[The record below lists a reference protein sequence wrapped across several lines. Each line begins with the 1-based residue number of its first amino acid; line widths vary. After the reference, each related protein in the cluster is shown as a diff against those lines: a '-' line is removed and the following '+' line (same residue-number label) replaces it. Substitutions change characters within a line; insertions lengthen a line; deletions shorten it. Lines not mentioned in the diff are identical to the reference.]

1 MSAPVLGALAPKIT
15 SQIRSDHARLLGIF
29 HRYTADAP
37 ASMRKALADR
47 ICLLLELHMKLE
59 EDVFYPA
66 LRELFPGNDT
76 IGRCEPEHQGMRRQ
90 IGRLRRMAAQDIG
103 FDGAVLELMRSF
115 MHHAAEE
122 ETVLLPAA
130 ERVLAEHLSEL
141 GQRMTRRRLELAR
154 PRMGEMI
161 GSLVRSTPKATLV
174 SVAAAFG
181 VGLLVAELA
190 RSSRQRDPD

>member
-1 MSAPVLGALAPKIT
+1 MAGHVLGALAPKIT
-15 SQIRSDHARLLGIF
+15 RMIRSDHARLLGIF

-37 ASMRKALADR
+37 ADLRKALADR
-47 ICLLLELHMKLE
+47 LCTALEIHMKLE

-66 LRELFPGNDT
+66 LRELFPGNET
-76 IGRCEPEHQGMRRQ
+76 IQRGEPEHHALRRL
-90 IGRLRRMAAQDIG
+90 IGRLRRMSEGDVG

-115 MHHAAEE
+115 MHHVADE

-141 GQRMTRRRLELAR
+141 GGRMTRRRFELAR
-154 PRMGEMI
+154 PRLGEI
-161 GSLVRSTPKATLV
+161 VSGVLRSTPKSTLV

-181 VGLLVAELA
+181 VGLLVAELT
-190 RSSRQRDPD
+190 RSRRERD